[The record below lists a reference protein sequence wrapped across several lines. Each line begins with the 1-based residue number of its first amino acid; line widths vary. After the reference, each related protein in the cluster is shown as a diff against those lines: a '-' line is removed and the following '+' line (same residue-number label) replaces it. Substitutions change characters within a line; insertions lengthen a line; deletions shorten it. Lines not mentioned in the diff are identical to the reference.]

1 AWHAGDFLL
10 VPGALSA
17 ATTPRSP
24 SPGVL
29 SAAAAATK
37 SAELE
42 SCCSGRRFESGKC
55 LLASAASP
63 WPAPSRLSACGSRCH
78 LRLPSIQPLGL
89 PRADRPRTRRSP
101 SLHVVAVGW
110 DPEGILAAPQPGHIA
125 RRKQQHQMVD
135 EEAERAKREAVAK
148 QEAARRREARAS
160 RVVPDTD
167 DGLIEFFLSTE
178 VPDMEAEIARC
189 RPRLTPAFFTSL
201 RTAMGQLRFA
211 ARPTADDADRLAELE
226 ALETVLQ
233 EGIAAYD
240 ALEKAMTGARE
251 RLHRLLSAK
260 DKRAE
265 LLAMAGSN
273 ELDRD
278 LLTLLDENI
287 AAATAANQLHI
298 PNQFLPH
305 FYLRELKVVTQL

>member
-1 AWHAGDFLL
+1 M
-10 VPGALSA
+10 ALSSA
-17 ATTPRSP
+17 
-24 SPGVL
+24 VL
-29 SAAAAATK
+29 RVS
-37 SAELE
+37 
-42 SCCSGRRFESGKC
+42 
-55 LLASAASP
+55 
-63 WPAPSRLSACGSRCH
+63 CH
-78 LRLPSIQPLGL
+78 LRLAPSLAPLYA
-89 PRADRPRTRRSP
+89 PRAPRPRTRRSP

-125 RRKQQHQMVD
+125 RRQQQQRMVD
-135 EEAERAKREAVAK
+135 DEHERARQEAAARE
-148 QEAARRREARAS
+148 EAARRREARAS
-160 RVVPDTD
+160 RVVPDSD
-167 DGLIEFFLSTE
+167 EGLVEFFLSTE
-178 VPDMEAEIARC
+178 LPDMEAQIARC
-189 RPRLTPAFFTSL
+189 HPRLTPAFFTSL

-251 RLHRLLSAK
+251 RLHRLLASK

-265 LLAMAGSN
+265 LLAMAASG

-287 AAATAANQLHI
+287 AAATQSNQKEAVE
-298 PNQFLPH
+298 FMEK
-305 FYLRELKVVTQL
+305 LRGGVVKYMVKA